1 MITDAPFSPDDIE
14 AVLFD
19 MDGTLVDTDN
29 VDVAKWARRIAR
41 IYRSPNA
48 RRKNARKLVMALETP
63 MNAVFTVLDA
73 VGLDTPVVRLMIRLQ
88 GGTDQGDMMPP
99 VDGVVDLIK
108 QLADRY
114 RLGVVSTREVKESE
128 KFLVSLGVREYFEV
142 IAGRDSTWRIKPHP
156 QPVRYAAN
164 KLGIDPKRCLMVG
177 DTTVDAKA
185 GLRAGSW
192 TVSVLCG
199 YGERAELERTGTHL
213 ILEHTSQLRDL
224 LL

>member
-1 MITDAPFSPDDIE
+1 MIDAPFSPDDIK

-19 MDGTLVDTDN
+19 MDGTLIDTDN

-41 IYRSPNA
+41 IYRSPMTV
-48 RRKNARKLVMALETP
+48 RKNARRLVMALETP
-63 MNAVFTVLDA
+63 MNALFTVLDA
-73 VGLDTPVVRLMIRLQ
+73 VGLDTPVVRLLIRLQ
-88 GGTDQGDMMPP
+88 GGTDQEDTMPP
-99 VDGVVDLIK
+99 VAGVAELIE

-114 RLGVVSTREVKESE
+114 RLGIVSTREVCESE
-128 KFLVSLGVREYFEV
+128 KFLTSLGVREHFEV
-142 IAGRDSTWRIKPHP
+142 IAGRDTTWRIKPHP
-156 QPVRYAAN
+156 QPVRYAAD
-164 KLGIDPKRCLMVG
+164 KLGIDPKHCLMVG

-185 GLRAGSW
+185 GLRAGAW

-213 ILEHTSQLRDL
+213 ILEHTTQLRDL

>member
-19 MDGTLVDTDN
+19 MDGTLIDTDN
-29 VDVAKWARRIAR
+29 ADVAKWARRIAR
-41 IYRSPNA
+41 IYRSPKAA
-48 RRKNARKLVMALETP
+48 RKKARKLVMALETP
-63 MNAVFTVLDA
+63 MNALFTVLDA
-73 VGLDTPVVRLMIRLQ
+73 VGLDTPVVRLMIMLQ
-88 GGTDQGDMMPP
+88 GGTDQEEALPP
-99 VDGVVDLIK
+99 VDGVAELIV
-108 QLADRY
+108 QLAGRY
-114 RLGVVSTREVKESE
+114 RLGVVSTREVGESE
-128 KFLVSLGVREYFEV
+128 RFLSSLGVREHFKV
-142 IAGRDSTWRIKPHP
+142 IAGRDTTWRIKPHP

-185 GLRAGSW
+185 GLRAGAW

-213 ILEHTSQLRDL
+213 IIERTTQLRDL